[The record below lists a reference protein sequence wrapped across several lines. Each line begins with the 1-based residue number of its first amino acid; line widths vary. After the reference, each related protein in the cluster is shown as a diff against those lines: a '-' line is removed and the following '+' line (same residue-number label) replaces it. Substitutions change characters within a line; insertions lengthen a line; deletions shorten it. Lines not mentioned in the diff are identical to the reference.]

1 MLNQKQLGGKIKELR
16 KKLGFTQD
24 FVARTLDIG
33 RQALLSIEAGKR
45 KIDTYELFKLSDLFG
60 VEIKELLSGNVQIS
74 SFEDAILECRK
85 NQSLSEKGKEGLI
98 KFQKICK
105 DFEYLKRI

>member
-1 MLNQKQLGGKIKELR
+1 MLNQKQLGEKIRELR

-24 FVARTLDIG
+24 FVARTLEIG
-33 RQALLSIEAGKR
+33 RQALLAIEAGKR
-45 KIDTYELFKLSDLFG
+45 KIDTYELLKLAGLFG
-60 VEIKELLSGNVQIS
+60 VEIKELLSGKIS
-74 SFEDAILECRK
+74 ISNFNDAILECRK
-85 NQSLSEKGKEGLI
+85 NEYLSEKGKEGLI

>member
-1 MLNQKQLGGKIKELR
+1 MLNQKQLGEKIRELR

-24 FVARTLDIG
+24 FVAQTLDIG
-33 RQALLSIEAGKR
+33 RQALLTIEAGKR

-60 VEIKELLSGNVQIS
+60 VEIKELLSGKVS
-74 SFEDAILECRK
+74 VTSFDDAILECRK
-85 NQSLSEKGKEGLI
+85 NESISEKGKRGLI
-98 KFQKICK
+98 EFQKICK